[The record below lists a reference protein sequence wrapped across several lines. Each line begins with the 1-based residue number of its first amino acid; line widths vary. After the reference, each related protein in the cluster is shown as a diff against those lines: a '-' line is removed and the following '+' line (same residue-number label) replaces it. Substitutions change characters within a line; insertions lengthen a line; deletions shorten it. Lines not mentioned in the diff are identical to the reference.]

1 MPLTGI
7 QMAFDGKWFQ
17 LGEDEIKVFKIF
29 RRKLE
34 RLNVFKNFL
43 GQSLKTF
50 FSLPTNK
57 LERFVL

>member
-7 QMAFDGKWFQ
+7 QMALGGKWFQ

-34 RLNVFKNFL
+34 RLNVFKNF
-43 GQSLKTF
+43 
-50 FSLPTNK
+50 
-57 LERFVL
+57 